1 MSRRLGRTRTALLTI
16 VVAAVALAI
25 AGCDGTGVTAQ
36 RLQRSLAPTFAR
48 LYVQQQLTLGNPRP
62 DPRAIRTHAQCIKG
76 TPSNVQQGAGN
87 DWLCAV
93 SYFAAGPGT
102 EVTASYVV
110 DVHTDGCYAADGDGP
125 ASLNGSRT
133 ITGPGYR
140 QVPNPLWLIDGCFDT
155 G

>member
-1 MSRRLGRTRTALLTI
+1 MSRRLGRTRTVLLTMA
-16 VVAAVALAI
+16 VAAGALAT

-62 DPRAIRTHAQCIKG
+62 DPRVKG
-76 TPSNVQQGAGN
+76 TPSDVQQGAGN

-93 SYFAAGPGT
+93 SFLAAGPGT

-110 DVHTDGCYAADGDGP
+110 DMHTDGCYAADGDGP

-140 QVPNPLWLIDGCFDT
+140 QVPNPLWLIDGCFDI